1 MKKLFIGLLLLVSG
15 SALAQ
20 TSEVTFWVNG
30 VCGMCEKRIESALI
44 NSPGVK
50 FADWD
55 IETLQVKVA
64 YNSNKLSEQKL
75 HEIVAGVGHDTQKVR
90 AKDED
95 YAKVNGCCK
104 YRTLD
109 KH

>member
-55 IETLQVKVA
+55 IETLQVKVVF
-64 YNSNKLSEQKL
+64 NSKKLSEQKL

>member
-1 MKKLFIGLLLLVSG
+1 MKKLFFSLMLLVSG

-55 IETLQVKVA
+55 IETLQVKVV
-64 YNSNKLSEQKL
+64 YNSKKLSEQKL

>member
-1 MKKLFIGLLLLVSG
+1 MKKLALLALLVASNF
-15 SALAQ
+15 AYAQ
-20 TSEVTFWVNG
+20 HKKITFWVDG

-55 IETLQVKVA
+55 KETRQVTVA
-64 YNSNKLSEQKL
+64 YNSKKLSEQKL
-75 HEIVAGVGHDTQKVR
+75 YEIVAGVGHDTQKVP
-90 AKDED
+90 AIDGD
-95 YAKVNGCCK
+95 YAKLPGCCK
-104 YRTLD
+104 YRTLS

>member
-30 VCGMCEKRIESALI
+30 ICGMCEKRIESALI
-44 NSPGVK
+44 NSSGVK

-55 IETLQVKVA
+55 NQTSQVKVA
-64 YNSNKLSEQKL
+64 YNSKKITEQKL
-75 HEIVAGVGHDTQKVR
+75 HEILAGAGHDTQKVR
-90 AKDED
+90 AKEED
-95 YAKVNGCCK
+95 YAKVPGCCK

>member
-20 TSEVTFWVNG
+20 TSEVTFWVDG

-44 NSPGVK
+44 NSSGVK

-55 IETLQVKVA
+55 NQTSQVKVA
-64 YNSNKLSEQKL
+64 YNSKKITEQKL
-75 HEIVAGVGHDTQKVR
+75 HEILSGAGHDTQKVR

-95 YAKVNGCCK
+95 YAKVPGCCK
-104 YRTLD
+104 YRTLE

>member
-20 TSEVTFWVNG
+20 TSEVTFWVDG

-44 NSPGVK
+44 NSSGVK

-55 IETLQVKVA
+55 LETLQVKVA
-64 YNSNKLSEQKL
+64 YNSKKITEQKL
-75 HEIVAGVGHDTQKVR
+75 HEILAGAGHDTQKVR

-95 YAKVNGCCK
+95 YAKVPGCCK
-104 YRTLD
+104 YRTLE

>member
-1 MKKLFIGLLLLVSG
+1 MKKLFIGLLLLISG

-20 TSEVTFWVNG
+20 TSEVTFWVDG

-44 NSPGVK
+44 NSSGVK

-55 IETLQVKVA
+55 LETLQVKVA
-64 YNSNKLSEQKL
+64 YNSKKITEQKL
-75 HEIVAGVGHDTQKVR
+75 HEILSGAGHDTQKVR

-95 YAKVNGCCK
+95 YAKVPGCCK
-104 YRTLD
+104 YRTLE

>member
-1 MKKLFIGLLLLVSG
+1 MKKLTVLSLLIASNFVF
-15 SALAQ
+15 AQ
-20 TSEVTFWVNG
+20 QKETTFWVNG
-30 VCGMCEKRIESALI
+30 VCGMCEKRIESALM

-55 IETLQVKVA
+55 KETLLVKVA
-64 YNSNKLSEQKL
+64 YNSKKITEQKL
-75 HEIVAGVGHDTQKVR
+75 HEILAGVGHDTQKVR
-90 AKDED
+90 AIDGD
-95 YAKVNGCCK
+95 YSKLPGCCK

>member
-1 MKKLFIGLLLLVSG
+1 MKKLFVGLLVLVSG

-20 TSEVTFWVNG
+20 KSTVTFWVDG
-30 VCGMCEKRIESALI
+30 VCGMCEKRIEAALI

-55 IETLQVKVA
+55 KETRQVTVA
-64 YNSNKLSEQKL
+64 YNSKKLSEQKL
-75 HEIVAGVGHDTQKVR
+75 HEILAGVGHDTQKIR
-90 AKDED
+90 AVDGD
-95 YAKVNGCCK
+95 YAKLPGCCK
-104 YRTLD
+104 YRTLS

>member
-1 MKKLFIGLLLLVSG
+1 MLLVSG

-30 VCGMCEKRIESALI
+30 VCRMCEKRIESALI

-55 IETLQVKVA
+55 IETLQVKVV
-64 YNSNKLSEQKL
+64 YNSKKLSEQKL

>member
-20 TSEVTFWVNG
+20 TSEATFWVDG

-55 IETLQVKVA
+55 KETRQVKVA
-64 YNSNKLSEQKL
+64 YNSKKLSEQKL
-75 HEIVAGVGHDTQKVR
+75 HEIVAGVGHGTQKVS

-95 YAKVNGCCK
+95 YAKLPGCCK
-104 YRTLD
+104 YRTLS

>member
-55 IETLQVKVA
+55 IEILQVKVV
-64 YNSNKLSEQKL
+64 YNSKKLSEQKL

>member
-20 TSEVTFWVNG
+20 TSEVTFWVDG

-44 NSPGVK
+44 NSSGVK

-55 IETLQVKVA
+55 LETLQVKVA
-64 YNSNKLSEQKL
+64 YNSKKITEQKL
-75 HEIVAGVGHDTQKVR
+75 HEILSGAGHDTQKVR

-95 YAKVNGCCK
+95 YAKVPGCCK
-104 YRTLD
+104 YRTLE

>member
-1 MKKLFIGLLLLVSG
+1 MKKLFIGLLLLISG

-20 TSEVTFWVNG
+20 TSEVTFWVDG
-30 VCGMCEKRIESALI
+30 VCGMCEKRIESAMI
-44 NSPGVK
+44 NSSGVK

-55 IETLQVKVA
+55 LETLQVKVA
-64 YNSNKLSEQKL
+64 YNSKKITEQKL
-75 HEIVAGVGHDTQKVR
+75 HEILAGAGHDTQKVR

-95 YAKVNGCCK
+95 YAKVPGCCK

>member
-20 TSEVTFWVNG
+20 TSEVTFWVDG

-55 IETLQVKVA
+55 NQTSQVKVA
-64 YNSNKLSEQKL
+64 YNSKKITEQKL
-75 HEIVAGVGHDTQKVR
+75 HEILAGAGHDTQKVR

-95 YAKVNGCCK
+95 YAKVPGCCK

>member
-1 MKKLFIGLLLLVSG
+1 MKKLILLALLIVSNF
-15 SALAQ
+15 AFAQ
-20 TSEVTFWVNG
+20 QKETTFWVDG

-55 IETLQVKVA
+55 RETRQVKVA
-64 YNSNKLSEQKL
+64 YNSKKLSEQKL
-75 HEIVAGVGHDTQKVR
+75 HEIVAGVGHDTQKVP

-95 YAKVNGCCK
+95 YAKLPGCCK
-104 YRTLD
+104 YRTLS

>member
-55 IETLQVKVA
+55 NQTSQVKVA
-64 YNSNKLSEQKL
+64 YNSKKITEQKL
-75 HEIVAGVGHDTQKVR
+75 HEILAGAGHDTQKVR

-95 YAKVNGCCK
+95 YAKVPGCCK

>member
-30 VCGMCEKRIESALI
+30 ICGMCEKRIESALI
-44 NSPGVK
+44 NSSGVK

-55 IETLQVKVA
+55 NQTSQVKVA
-64 YNSNKLSEQKL
+64 YNSKKITEQKL
-75 HEIVAGVGHDTQKVR
+75 HEILSGAGHDTQKVR

-95 YAKVNGCCK
+95 YAKVPGCCK
-104 YRTLD
+104 YRTLE

>member
-20 TSEVTFWVNG
+20 TSEVTFWVDG
-30 VCGMCEKRIESALI
+30 VCGMCEKRIESAMI
-44 NSPGVK
+44 NSSGVK

-55 IETLQVKVA
+55 LETLQVKVA
-64 YNSNKLSEQKL
+64 YNSKKITEQKL
-75 HEIVAGVGHDTQKVR
+75 HEILAGAGHDTQKVR

-95 YAKVNGCCK
+95 YAKVPGCCK
-104 YRTLD
+104 YRTLE

>member
-30 VCGMCEKRIESALI
+30 ICGMCEKRIESALI

-55 IETLQVKVA
+55 NQTSQVKVA
-64 YNSNKLSEQKL
+64 YNSKKITEQKL
-75 HEIVAGVGHDTQKVR
+75 HEILAGAGHDTQKVR

-95 YAKVNGCCK
+95 YAKVPGCCK

>member
-20 TSEVTFWVNG
+20 TSEVTFWVDG

-44 NSPGVK
+44 NSSGVK

-55 IETLQVKVA
+55 
-64 YNSNKLSEQKL
+64 
-75 HEIVAGVGHDTQKVR
+75 HEILSGAGHDTQKVR

-95 YAKVNGCCK
+95 YAKVPGCCK
-104 YRTLD
+104 YRTLE

>member
-30 VCGMCEKRIESALI
+30 ICGMCEKRIESALI
-44 NSPGVK
+44 NSSGVK

-55 IETLQVKVA
+55 NQTSQVKVA
-64 YNSNKLSEQKL
+64 YNSKKITEQKL
-75 HEIVAGVGHDTQKVR
+75 HEILAGAGHDTQKVS

-95 YAKVNGCCK
+95 YAKVPGCCK

>member
-20 TSEVTFWVNG
+20 ASEVTFWVDG

-44 NSPGVK
+44 NSSGVK

-55 IETLQVKVA
+55 LETLQVKVA
-64 YNSNKLSEQKL
+64 YNSKKITEQKL
-75 HEIVAGVGHDTQKVR
+75 HEILSGAGHDTQKVR

-95 YAKVNGCCK
+95 YAKVPGCCK
-104 YRTLD
+104 YRTLE

>member
-30 VCGMCEKRIESALI
+30 ICGMCEKRIESALI
-44 NSPGVK
+44 NSSGVK

-55 IETLQVKVA
+55 NQTSQVKVA
-64 YNSNKLSEQKL
+64 YNSKKITEQKL
-75 HEIVAGVGHDTQKVR
+75 HEILSGAGHDTQKVR

-95 YAKVNGCCK
+95 YAKVPGCCK

>member
-44 NSPGVK
+44 NSSGVK

-55 IETLQVKVA
+55 LETLQVKVA
-64 YNSNKLSEQKL
+64 YNSKKITEQKL
-75 HEIVAGVGHDTQKVR
+75 HEILSGAGHDTQKVR

-95 YAKVNGCCK
+95 YAKVPGCCK
-104 YRTLD
+104 YRTLE

>member
-20 TSEVTFWVNG
+20 TSEVTFWVDG
-30 VCGMCEKRIESALI
+30 VCGMCEKRIESAMI
-44 NSPGVK
+44 NSSGVK

-55 IETLQVKVA
+55 LETLQVKVA
-64 YNSNKLSEQKL
+64 YNSKKITEQKL
-75 HEIVAGVGHDTQKVR
+75 HEILSGAGHDTQKVR

-95 YAKVNGCCK
+95 YAKVPGCCK
-104 YRTLD
+104 YRTLE

>member
-30 VCGMCEKRIESALI
+30 ICGMCEKRIESALI

-55 IETLQVKVA
+55 NQTSQVKVA
-64 YNSNKLSEQKL
+64 YNSKKITEQKL
-75 HEIVAGVGHDTQKVR
+75 HEILAGAGHDTQKVR

-95 YAKVNGCCK
+95 YAKVPGCCK
-104 YRTLD
+104 YRTLE